1 LDEFRSFLRSLLMHA
16 VMGTAV
22 GGQLTEVGQPQNLLV
37 GTKVEWSF
45 AEFFIRCLPVSIFC
59 LLMGLLTCV
68 FLERFKWF
76 GYGGQLPDAVRKV
89 LENVTEREQA
99 KQTNDA
105 KIRLITQVI
114 IALFLVVALGTH
126 MASAGLVGLIILLL
140 LTTFL
145 GVVDGEQ
152 LGASFTE
159 ALPFAALLVVFFALA
174 AVIDEQGLFR
184 GIVHYVLD
192 LSGKGRIVGLFFADA
207 FLSSVSDSVFVA
219 AVYINE
225 VWTAYLTGKIS
236 RPELNIL
243 AVDVIVSTNVAAV
256 ATPNGQAAFLFLLTS
271 QLAPLLQIS
280 YMRMAWMLL
289 PYAIVLMFSSLII
302 VIYLQEF
309 TLSMVAIGWL
319 SQV

>member
-1 LDEFRSFLRSLLMHA
+1 
-16 VMGTAV
+16 
-22 GGQLTEVGQPQNLLV
+22 
-37 GTKVEWSF
+37 
-45 AEFFIRCLPVSIFC
+45 
-59 LLMGLLTCV
+59 MGLLTCV
-68 FLERFKWF
+68 ALEHLKWF
-76 GYGGQLPDAVRKV
+76 GYGGQLPDPVRQV

-105 KIRLITQVI
+105 KLRLIIQVL
-114 IALFLVVALGTH
+114 IAVFLVIALGTH
-126 MASAGLVGLIILLL
+126 IAAAGLVGLIVLLL

-184 GIVHYVLD
+184 GIVHAVLD
-192 LSGKGRIVGLFFADA
+192 LSGKGRIVALFFADA

-225 VWTAYLTGKIS
+225 VWTAFLTGKIT

-280 YMRMAWMLL
+280 YARMAWMLL
-289 PYAIVLMFSSLII
+289 PYAIVLMFSSLLII
-302 VIYLQEF
+302 IYLQEF

-319 SQV
+319 ESV